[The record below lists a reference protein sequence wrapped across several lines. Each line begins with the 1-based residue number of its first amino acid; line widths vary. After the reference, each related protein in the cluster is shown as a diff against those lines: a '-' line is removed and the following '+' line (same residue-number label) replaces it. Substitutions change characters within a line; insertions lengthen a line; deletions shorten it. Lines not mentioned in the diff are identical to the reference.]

1 MTLPARVL
9 QSDYMRFAKLDTA
22 ARFGLA
28 SSGVA
33 DCVLADLGVGVDDL
47 ALHGANPYGYAPL
60 VERIAGR
67 FGVDPD
73 HVVTAGGTSFA
84 NHLAMAA
91 ILSPGDEVLIED
103 PTYELLISTL
113 GYFQARIRRFQRRPE
128 DAWRLDVGAVAAA
141 LTPSTRL
148 VVLTNLHN
156 PTGAL
161 TDEATIAA
169 VAAEAAKAG
178 ALVLVDEVYLELLF
192 RAGHART
199 AFRPDGNIV
208 VTSSLTKAYGLSGLR
223 CGWVLAPAD
232 LALRMRRLNDLFAS
246 LPPHVA
252 ERMSVV
258 AFDRLPAIRER
269 ANAMI
274 DANRAAYAEILG
286 DHPGLDQ
293 VILDQGTTVFPRL
306 VAGDADAFFHRLMTD
321 FETSVVPGRFFGRPD
336 HVRIGLGGDPAT
348 TREGLQR
355 LGTALEAW
363 RGNE

>member
-1 MTLPARVL
+1 V
-9 QSDYMRFAKLDTA
+9 
-22 ARFGLA
+22 
-28 SSGVA
+28 
-33 DCVLADLGVGVDDL
+33 
-47 ALHGANPYGYAPL
+47 
-60 VERIAGR
+60 
-67 FGVDPD
+67 
-73 HVVTAGGTSFA
+73 
-84 NHLAMAA
+84 
-91 ILSPGDEVLIED
+91 
-103 PTYELLISTL
+103 
-113 GYFQARIRRFQRRPE
+113 
-128 DAWRLDVGAVAAA
+128 
-141 LTPSTRL
+141 
-148 VVLTNLHN
+148 
-156 PTGAL
+156 
-161 TDEATIAA
+161 
-169 VAAEAAKAG
+169 G

-192 RAGHART
+192 RAGRART